1 MNNYNQNENKK
12 TPMVQRYERQIWAAP
27 REGKTISCAES
38 LCVPPET
45 DENKSPLEMHNSYS
59 VFRIAIAQ
67 TGVGSVVANIPAND
81 VPYILAEYRFQRDL
95 LRKAQMNYVAKNKET
110 PSSPAY
116 TMPINEKS
124 CQKRTAADIIKD
136 PDGVS
141 KLQNARAY
149 FEKNAAK
156 YPKNREMMNAIDE
169 AMKLYQEGRLEKV
182 QSVYIAPPLY
192 DRQMKHRSTRNAKGY
207 NLIYGITITG
217 SAGKTNE
224 WLFTLNNYYAKLQG
238 TIVQAGT
245 AEDKKVCGMTVT
257 QEEMDSFI
265 YRIESTL
272 RNYESLYF
280 RTQYGIAQ
288 KYGQMK
294 REQNKPNRK

>member
-1 MNNYNQNENKK
+1 
-12 TPMVQRYERQIWAAP
+12 
-27 REGKTISCAES
+27 
-38 LCVPPET
+38 
-45 DENKSPLEMHNSYS
+45 
-59 VFRIAIAQ
+59 
-67 TGVGSVVANIPAND
+67 
-81 VPYILAEYRFQRDL
+81 
-95 LRKAQMNYVAKNKET
+95 
-110 PSSPAY
+110 
-116 TMPINEKS
+116 
-124 CQKRTAADIIKD
+124 
-136 PDGVS
+136 
-141 KLQNARAY
+141 
-149 FEKNAAK
+149 
-156 YPKNREMMNAIDE
+156 MNAIDE
-169 AMKLYQEGRLEKV
+169 AMKLYQDGRLEKV

-294 REQNKPNRK
+294 REQNRR